1 MINSRWSEEEREQV
15 PLVDETGRVTGCVLR
30 SQVHNG
36 SFLLHP
42 VVHLHVLGPGNTL
55 LLQKR
60 PLHKDIQPGKW
71 DTAVGGHISF
81 GETPS
86 EALVREAEEE
96 TGLVTF
102 IPQLV
107 RTYIWTSEVEREYVH
122 LFVTREYHSPE
133 LRLLSSSPG
142 TVYRDHHSQ
151 ELKLLSSSPGTVHSD
166 QHNPELRLLPSSPG
180 TVTFAGAPGEER
192 QCVDGPSGAGHP
204 AEVEELR
211 FWRAEEITAH
221 LGKNIFTPNFEHDFQ
236 QLLDEGF
243 LK

>member
-1 MINSRWSEEEREQV
+1 MINSQWSEEEREQV
-15 PLVDETGRVTGCVLR
+15 PLVDETGRVTGCVMR

-71 DTAVGGHISF
+71 DTAVGGHISY

-102 IPQLV
+102 TPQLV
-107 RTYIWTSEVEREYVH
+107 
-122 LFVTREYHSPE
+122 
-133 LRLLSSSPG
+133 
-142 TVYRDHHSQ
+142 
-151 ELKLLSSSPGTVHSD
+151 
-166 QHNPELRLLPSSPG
+166 
-180 TVTFAGAPGEER
+180 
-192 QCVDGPSGAGHP
+192 
-204 AEVEELR
+204 
-211 FWRAEEITAH
+211 
-221 LGKNIFTPNFEHDFQ
+221 
-236 QLLDEGF
+236 
-243 LK
+243 

>member
-1 MINSRWSEEEREQV
+1 M

-102 IPQLV
+102 TPQLV
-107 RTYIWTSEVEREYVH
+107 RTYIWTSDVEREYVH
-122 LFVTREYHSPE
+122 LFVTREY
-133 LRLLSSSPG
+133 
-142 TVYRDHHSQ
+142 HSQ

-180 TVTFAGAPGEER
+180 TVTFTGAPGEER

-211 FWRAEEITAH
+211 FWCAEEITAH

>member
-1 MINSRWSEEEREQV
+1 VINSRWSEEEREQV

-107 RTYIWTSEVEREYVH
+107 RTYIWTSDVEREYVH

-142 TVYRDHHSQ
+142 AVYRDHHSQ
-151 ELKLLSSSPGTVHSD
+151 ELKLLSSSPGTV
-166 QHNPELRLLPSSPG
+166 
-180 TVTFAGAPGEER
+180 TFTGAPGEER

-211 FWRAEEITAH
+211 FWCAEEITAH

>member
-1 MINSRWSEEEREQV
+1 M

-102 IPQLV
+102 TPQLV
-107 RTYIWTSEVEREYVH
+107 RTYIWTSDVEREYVH

-142 TVYRDHHSQ
+142 AVYRDHHSQ
-151 ELKLLSSSPGTVHSD
+151 ELKLLSSSPGTV
-166 QHNPELRLLPSSPG
+166 
-180 TVTFAGAPGEER
+180 TFTGAPGEER

-211 FWRAEEITAH
+211 FWCAEEITAH

>member
-107 RTYIWTSEVEREYVH
+107 RTYIWTSDVEREYVH

-142 TVYRDHHSQ
+142 AVYRDHHSQ
-151 ELKLLSSSPGTVHSD
+151 ELKLLSSSPGTV
-166 QHNPELRLLPSSPG
+166 
-180 TVTFAGAPGEER
+180 TFTGAPGEER

-211 FWRAEEITAH
+211 FWCAEEITAH

>member
-1 MINSRWSEEEREQV
+1 V

-107 RTYIWTSEVEREYVH
+107 RTYIWTSDVEREYVH

-142 TVYRDHHSQ
+142 AVYRDHHSQ
-151 ELKLLSSSPGTVHSD
+151 ELKLLSSSPGTV
-166 QHNPELRLLPSSPG
+166 
-180 TVTFAGAPGEER
+180 TFTGAPGEER

-211 FWRAEEITAH
+211 FWCAEEITAH

>member
-1 MINSRWSEEEREQV
+1 MNSRWSEEESEQV
-15 PLVDETGRVTGCVLR
+15 PLVDETGRVTGCVMR

-102 IPQLV
+102 TPQLV
-107 RTYIWTSEVEREYVH
+107 RTYIWTSDVEREYVH

-142 TVYRDHHSQ
+142 AVYRDHHSQ
-151 ELKLLSSSPGTVHSD
+151 ELKLLSSSPGTV
-166 QHNPELRLLPSSPG
+166 
-180 TVTFAGAPGEER
+180 TFTGAPGEER